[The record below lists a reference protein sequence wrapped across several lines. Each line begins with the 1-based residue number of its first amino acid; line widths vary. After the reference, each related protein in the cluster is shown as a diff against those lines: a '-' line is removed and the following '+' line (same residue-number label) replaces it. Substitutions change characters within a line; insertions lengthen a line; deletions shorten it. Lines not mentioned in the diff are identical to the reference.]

1 MGERLVE
8 DAERV
13 RKVDPSR
20 DVDVLPRPTPQA
32 ALAKSPKPSTETTTA
47 SWNGETWN
55 AEDRWAK
62 WCSIL

>member
-1 MGERLVE
+1 MSERLVE
-8 DAERV
+8 NAERV
-13 RKVDPSR
+13 RKVDPSPNL
-20 DVDVLPRPTPQA
+20 DVLSPADTPGRA
-32 ALAKSPKPSTETTTA
+32 GKIAETIDRTTTA